1 MKFGTPQVGDL
12 DVPLRGVRLLDGEV
26 LVREG
31 DEADDVYVISSGELV
46 ATTHS
51 AYGDVIVG
59 RIGEGH
65 VVGEVTVIA
74 GGRRTATL
82 TASGPAEVQVIR
94 RAEFEQWL
102 EDHPDIADAVSAQAR
117 ERIDRT
123 QVAAMVSDLLGARDP
138 VLVQDIVGTCPV
150 AAARGRRGAVRA
162 GREVRR
168 RLLHRRWPPHG
179 LGEAGWRRCDPG
191 GG

>member
-1 MKFGTPQVGDL
+1 MNGVKFGTPQVGDL

-46 ATTHS
+46 ATTRS

-82 TASGPAEVQVIR
+82 TATGPAEVQVIR

-123 QVAAMVSDLLGARDP
+123 QVAAMVSDLLGR
-138 VLVQDIVGTCPV
+138 GT
-150 AAARGRRGAVRA
+150 
-162 GREVRR
+162 
-168 RLLHRRWPPHG
+168 
-179 LGEAGWRRCDPG
+179 RCSSRTSWNVSSG
-191 GG
+191 GGSRPARCCSNRARSPTPPTSSSVVASWSR